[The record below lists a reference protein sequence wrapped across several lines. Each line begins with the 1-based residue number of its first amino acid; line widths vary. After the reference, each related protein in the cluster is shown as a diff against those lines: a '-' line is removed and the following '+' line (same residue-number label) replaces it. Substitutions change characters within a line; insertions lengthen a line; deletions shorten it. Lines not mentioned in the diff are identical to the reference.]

1 MKLRKPTIIAAFAAL
16 LLLIYCNNRPEVIT
30 DIQQQENTLTVKP
43 PLKDLQN
50 NIVDY
55 KINPSKDTLIKHNPG
70 TQIRIPKD
78 AFMDEDGNVIKT
90 DVTVSFRSFTNPIQI
105 FLSGIPMG
113 LTVDNQDKVLESAGM
128 VEIQAQANSKKVF
141 TNPNSLIEVD
151 FLSLDSSSEFNVYN
165 LDTIS
170 GDWQLDGKD
179 AITIDRFEEEL
190 KQIPYIPTAPKVA
203 GLNTFSLEDTKNEI
217 SVISMYEDVLFEPVS
232 GEPCGSTATN
242 IEIEDLKNGTFKIN
256 FIVDLGNTR
265 IEESCICNIVFRE
278 GVEYDNAMKVYQKKY
293 AKTIKANM
301 QKRALIQSEWN
312 TYKSQIKKYNEYFLR
327 QEFDNLNMSEK
338 ITRTLTVNNFG
349 FINIDKPTDYPVG
362 ASFLASFV
370 DQEDQSLSLSNV
382 VLIEKERNV
391 LFRYDNQ
398 IKFNPEKEN
407 ILCGVT
413 SNGELAYFSQFDSLE
428 INSSKQTLKMNIL
441 SQDELSYDAIFSS
454 FLEND

>member
-1 MKLRKPTIIAAFAAL
+1 MNTRKLGIFAAVAAL

-30 DIQQQENTLTVKP
+30 DIQEQEDTLTVKP
-43 PLKDLQN
+43 PLKDLQIS
-50 NIVDY
+50 IVDY
-55 KINPSKDTLIKHNPG
+55 NINPSKDTLIEHNAG

-90 DVTVSFRSFTNPIQI
+90 DVTVSFRSFTNPIEI

-113 LTVDNQDKVLESAGM
+113 LTVDDQDKVLESAGM
-128 VEIQAQANSKKVF
+128 VEIQAQASGKKVF

-151 FLSLDSSSEFNVYN
+151 FISLDSSSEFNVYN

-170 GDWQLDGKD
+170 GEWQLDGKD

-190 KQIPYIPTAPKVA
+190 KQIPKIPTAPKVA

-232 GEPCGSTATN
+232 GEPCGTSATD

-256 FIVDLGNTR
+256 FILDLGNKTL
-265 IEESCICNIVFRE
+265 EKSCICYIVFKE

-293 AKTIKANM
+293 AKTIKAIM
-301 QKRALIQSEWN
+301 QRRALIQSKWD

-338 ITRTLTVNNFG
+338 ITRTLTVNDFG
-349 FINIDKPTDYPVG
+349 FINIDKPSDYPVG
-362 ASFLASFV
+362 GSFLASYV
-370 DQEDQSLSLSNV
+370 DQENQSLSLSNV
-382 VLIEKERNV
+382 VLIEKERNI

-407 ILCGVT
+407 LLWGVT

-428 INSSKQTLKMNIL
+428 KESSKQTLKMNIL
-441 SQDELSYDAIFSS
+441 SQDELNYDTITSIFSIT
-454 FLEND
+454 N